1 MALQSLKQIPK
12 DMDKGLLTV
21 DLSDVAGDGAELR
34 FREPK
39 AADLFPDAKE
49 LGSLRVAFAEFPE
62 AMLYQ
67 IYLLGRCYVAD
78 PTDSSEESPLRA
90 FGNLARTSKQTFF
103 RILGEF
109 ISWYPTDDL
118 QGRVKDAKNALEV

>member
-1 MALQSLKQIPK
+1 MALSTLKAIPK
-12 DMDKGLLTV
+12 DEDKGLLTV
-21 DLSDVAGDGAELR
+21 DLSDIAGDGAELR

-49 LGSLRVAFAEFPE
+49 LTSLRTAYAEFPE

-67 IYLLGRCYVAD
+67 IYLLGRCYVPDPAD
-78 PTDSSEESPLRA
+78 GSEDSPLRA

-118 QGRVKDAKNALEV
+118 QGRVKQAKNDSEV

>member
-12 DMDKGLLTV
+12 DTDKGLLTV
-21 DLSDVAGDGAELR
+21 DLSDIAGDRAELR

-49 LGSLRVAFAEFPE
+49 LASLRTAFAEFPE

-67 IYLLGRCYVAD
+67 IYLLGRCYVPDPAD
-78 PTDSSEESPLRA
+78 AGEESPLRA
-90 FGNLARTSKQTFF
+90 FGTLARTSKQTFF

-118 QGRVKDAKNALEV
+118 QGRVKQAKND

>member
-12 DMDKGLLTV
+12 DTDKGLLTV

-67 IYLLGRCYVAD
+67 VYLLGRCYVAD